1 MTGRSEAGCAHG
13 TPRGPRW
20 LRSLGLSLVF
30 AAAGCSPS
38 EEEVRYQAR
47 RAELERRA
55 QGLRELVAEAE
66 QGSLIP
72 SDRFFV
78 GVGEQLVEDL
88 FRSQLPLEQTLED
101 RFVVRLEEAE
111 MEFDDKYGSVR
122 IAGRVHPVR
131 FPSRQVALRIEGGL
145 GEASIDPQSG
155 LLRVRVAIDHVDI
168 AEAGGLEQLLGRGAI
183 RYLGG
188 KGRALLEE
196 AIPAIEVPVRL
207 ERAVPV
213 PAVEEGG
220 VRFAALEVPLEV
232 SVERVLALGGK
243 LWVSFDA
250 DVGPVKGGE
259 DGLGVE
265 IRRRPKPPAPR
276 AGGT

>member
-1 MTGRSEAGCAHG
+1 MLHLACHESEGSRLEPSGRCRRCLLAATLLAVLASGCG
-13 TPRGPRW
+13 
-20 LRSLGLSLVF
+20 
-30 AAAGCSPS
+30 PS
-38 EEEVRYQAR
+38 EEEVQFQAR

-88 FRSQLPLEQTLED
+88 FRSQLPLEQPLED
-101 RFVVRLEEAE
+101 RFVVRLERAE
-111 MEFDDKYGSVR
+111 MEFDDKYGAVR
-122 IAGRVHPVR
+122 IEGRIHPVR
-131 FPSRQVALRIEGGL
+131 FPDRRVALRIEGGL
-145 GEASIDPQSG
+145 GEASIDPETG
-155 LLRVRVAIDHVDI
+155 MLRVRVAIDHIDI
-168 AEAGGLEQLLGRGAI
+168 AEAGGLEELLGRGAI
-183 RYLGG
+183 RYLGD

-196 AIPAIEVPVRL
+196 AIPPIEVPVTL

-213 PAVEEGG
+213 PAVAEGG

-265 IRRRPKPPAPR
+265 IRKKPKT
-276 AGGT
+276 GGGS